1 MRRREFITLLG
12 AASAWSLPAV
22 AQQPALPV
30 VGFLNGQSADVLSF
44 AVAGFRQGLN
54 ETGYTEGRN
63 VAIEYR
69 WADGRGDKLPVLASD
84 LVQHRVAVIA
94 ATGGDLVALAVK
106 QATTT
111 VPIVFT
117 IGGDPVTSG
126 LVASLN

>member
-1 MRRREFITLLG
+1 M
-12 AASAWSLPAV
+12 
-22 AQQPALPV
+22 

-44 AVAGFRQGLN
+44 AAAAFRQGLN
-54 ETGYTEGRN
+54 ETGYAEGHN

-69 WADGRGDKLPVLASD
+69 WADGQGDRLPVLASD

-106 QATTT
+106 QAATT